1 MRDRNTTT
9 PVPAG
14 GRPTKLTSELV
25 QAARLEAA
33 HGLPVA
39 LIADRL
45 GIGRT
50 TAHTWIRNA
59 DNKGEDSLEYQ
70 FRAAIFLADAEECQ
84 NLLGGLRKS
93 AAGTDDTPGN
103 AWAASWLLTH
113 HPRLR
118 DFFSDAA
125 ADRRVERKTVA
136 TVMDALASAGLTP
149 DDERRVLLQIQARG
163 LGTPPADEGEG

>member
-1 MRDRNTTT
+1 MGDRNATT

-25 QAARLEAA
+25 KAARIEAA

-59 DNKGEDSLEYQ
+59 DSKGEDSLEYK
-70 FRAAIFLADAEECQ
+70 FRAAIFLADAEECK
-84 NLLGGLRKS
+84 NLLGGLRT
-93 AAGTDDTPGN
+93 AASGSKDNPPN

-118 DFFSDAA
+118 DHFSDAA

-163 LGTPPADEGEG
+163 LGTPPADEGEP

>member
-1 MRDRNTTT
+1 M
-9 PVPAG
+9 PSG

-84 NLLGGLRKS
+84 KLLGGLRKS
-93 AAGTDDTPGN
+93 AEGTIDTPGN

-125 ADRRVERKTVA
+125 AERRTEKRTLAQVV
-136 TVMDALASAGLTP
+136 DAIAAAGLNP

-163 LGTPPADEGEG
+163 LGAQPVEEGEG